1 MPRPSVQFLGGPNR
15 SRRRAGWKS
24 WLMGSAL
31 IAGLGVL
38 GFLWWRHRTPPP
50 RTTAIVTPS
59 LSNAPTAVVPEPR
72 PVAVPAPASPAVIPH
87 TVNPAA
93 RPAAPVTNRIST
105 PPASP
110 ASIATRGTASN
121 PPAVRPAPAPFSI
134 GTNQPPAATNPV
146 FGTTATNQPVVT
158 GVNSNQ
164 WFLPAT
170 NRIAIQIALAARGIS
185 SGSIDGLAGGQTES
199 ALRAYQVQQGL
210 PETGRPDT
218 ATLARLQPA
227 GLRLATRRIS
237 DADIARPRPV
247 PTTWIGRSQ
256 ATRLE
261 FESVLEMI
269 AEESQS
275 HPRMIRQ
282 LNPTID
288 FERLR
293 PGTLVTIPRIE
304 VPATR
309 RLASIRINLGQR
321 WLRAYDDQGT
331 LRLHFP
337 CSIGRIAEKRPVG
350 TLQVMVTVKDPN
362 YTFDPAV
369 FPESAEAR
377 EIRTKLILP
386 AGPNNPVGVAWIGL
400 NRPGFG
406 IHGTPSPE
414 QVGRTE
420 SHGCFRL
427 ANWNAELLRR
437 CVAPGT
443 PVLVDP

>member
-15 SRRRAGWKS
+15 SRRRAGWKL
-24 WLMGSAL
+24 WLLGAAL
-31 IAGLGVL
+31 IAGLGAL
-38 GFLWWRHRTPPP
+38 GFIWWRHRTPPP
-50 RTTAIVTPS
+50 APS
-59 LSNAPTAVVPEPR
+59 VAAHTFFSNAPAAVVTPPR
-72 PVAVPAPASPAVIPH
+72 PVAAPAPGSPAEQPRAVIAPAPAQA
-87 TVNPAA
+87 TA
-93 RPAAPVTNRIST
+93 TNRVAT
-105 PPASP
+105 PIAPP
-110 ASIATRGTASN
+110 ASIATRATVSN
-121 PPAVRPAPAPFSI
+121 PPAIRRAPAWIPNGLTNASI
-134 GTNQPPAATNPV
+134 ATNTV
-146 FGTTATNQPVVT
+146 AEATTTNPPVVT
-158 GVNSNQ
+158 GANSNL

-170 NRIAIQIALAARGIS
+170 NRIAIQIALASRGIS

-199 ALRAYQVQQGL
+199 ALRAFQVQQGL

-227 GLRLATRRIS
+227 GLRLTTRQINE
-237 DADIARPRPV
+237 ADLARPRPV

-256 ATRLE
+256 AARLE
-261 FESVLEMI
+261 FESMLEMI

-275 HPRMIRQ
+275 HPRLIRQ
-282 LNPTID
+282 LNPTLD

-293 PGTLVTIPRIE
+293 PGTLVTIPRID

-309 RLASIRINLGQR
+309 HLASIRINLGQR

-337 CSIGRIAEKRPVG
+337 CSIGRIAEKRPMG
-350 TLQVMVTVKDPN
+350 TLQVLVTVKDPN

-369 FPESAEAR
+369 FPESEEAR
-377 EIRTKLILP
+377 QVRTKLILP
-386 AGPNNPVGVAWIGL
+386 AGPNNPVGVAWIGI

-437 CVAPGT
+437 CVTPGT